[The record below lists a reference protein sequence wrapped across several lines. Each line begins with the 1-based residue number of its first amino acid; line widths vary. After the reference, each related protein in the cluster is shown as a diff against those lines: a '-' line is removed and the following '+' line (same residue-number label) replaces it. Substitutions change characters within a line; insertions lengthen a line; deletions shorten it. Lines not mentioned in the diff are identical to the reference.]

1 MAYIPED
8 AEWFLAD
15 LVEEIRVQGYKR
27 NIVHINYVLVRAKT
41 PEEAYREAMK
51 LGKRANQRYE
61 NPEGRMVTHRFLG
74 LHNLDAIFEP
84 LEHGCEIMFVERL
97 GLSSAGTRKLVRSK
111 RRLEAFLPIRG
122 RKGRPD
128 YASKEIVQM
137 VGKEMMR
144 RKRAEPDASPNSG
157 PAPAQKPRK
166 PVAGRHR

>member
-61 NPEGRMVTHRFLG
+61 NPDGRMVTHRFLG
-74 LHNLDAIFEP
+74 LRNLDAIFEP

-97 GLSSAGTRKLVRSK
+97 GLSTAGTRKLVRKK
-111 RRLEAFLPIRG
+111 RELEAFMPIRD

-128 YASKEIVQM
+128 YSSREIMEM
-137 VGKEMMR
+137 VGKEIMKQ
-144 RKRAEPDASPNSG
+144 KRAEQARSRRRRVDAHARN
-157 PAPAQKPRK
+157 RK
-166 PVAGRHR
+166 SVARRA